1 MRRLRRGVCP
11 CGNAFA
17 LQCWIFS
24 GNKGA
29 VQAVIFYF
37 LFYFILFF
45 IIFTFYFFSGP
56 WGNAVSLFSS
66 QNQMI

>member
-17 LQCWIFS
+17 LQCWIFG

-29 VQAVIFYF
+29 VQAVIFLF
-37 LFYFILFF
+37 FILFYFIFNYFLLF
-45 IIFTFYFFSGP
+45 IFLAAP
-56 WGNAVSLFSS
+56 VAMLFHSS
-66 QNQMI
+66 PPKTK

>member
-45 IIFTFYFFSGP
+45 IIFIFLAAP
-56 WGNAVSLFSS
+56 VAMLFHSS
-66 QNQMI
+66 PPKTK